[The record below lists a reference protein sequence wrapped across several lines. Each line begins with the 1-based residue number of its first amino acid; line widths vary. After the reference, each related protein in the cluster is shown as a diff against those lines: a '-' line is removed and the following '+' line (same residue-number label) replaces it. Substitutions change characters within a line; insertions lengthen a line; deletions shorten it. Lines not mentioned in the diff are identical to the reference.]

1 MTRKY
6 DARRRKKSAEL
17 TRTDILQAAMK
28 LHWHGITEF
37 EPLAREAGC
46 SLATLRKYFPSKEV
60 LFGSCSQAFG
70 ETLVMPDLPAL
81 SAIPEDSQRIE
92 ENVSELCR
100 MHEAMFGYAWLGAQQ
115 RHNSPTLDAVMNDY
129 EGLADEI
136 AGIVTAQNP
145 GKYSLVRGLLD
156 FLSYRALRLSG
167 KLSPDK
173 AKQELIATLQQI
185 V

>member
-6 DARRRKKSAEL
+6 DARRRKKAAEQ
-17 TRTDILQAAMK
+17 TRSDILQSAMK

-60 LFGSCSQAFG
+60 LFGSCSQTFG

-81 SAIPEDSQRIE
+81 SAITDISQRIE
-92 ENVSELCR
+92 ENISELCR

-115 RHNSPTLDAVMNDY
+115 RHNSPTLDAVMSDY
-129 EGLADEI
+129 ESLADAI
-136 AGIVTAQNP
+136 AGIISTPDTQEYA
-145 GKYSLVRGLLD
+145 LLRGLLD
-156 FLSYRALRLSG
+156 FLSYRALRLSA
-167 KLSPDK
+167 KLSPEQTK
-173 AKQELIATLQQI
+173 VQLTRAIQQI
-185 V
+185 I